1 MNLVLDSDVSAS
13 QTFLASQALRQE
25 GGGSFHHSETLQTS
39 LGVSGS
45 RTIWTRWT
53 RWTL

>member
-13 QTFLASQALRQE
+13 QTFLASQALRQ
-25 GGGSFHHSETLQTS
+25 GGGSFHLESLQTS

-45 RTIWTRWT
+45 WTIWIRWT